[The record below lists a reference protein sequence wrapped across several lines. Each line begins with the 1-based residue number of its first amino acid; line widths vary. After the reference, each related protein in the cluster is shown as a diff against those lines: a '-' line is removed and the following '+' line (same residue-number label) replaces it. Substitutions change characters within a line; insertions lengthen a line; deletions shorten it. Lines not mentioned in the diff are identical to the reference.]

1 MRGNSSN
8 NVGNDQE
15 KSEARDQKQQNQRIK
30 IEKAIVLAAL
40 IVILMAVLVMP
51 KIEVYQQNKTIL
63 AEKIRYNQELP
74 DKMTEETYLRQ
85 LQTLDEALNQTRSEL
100 PEYLDTVSLYDEIA
114 KMAEVTQIN
123 MISLEFE
130 QADIQVDDR
139 LGLSIDA
146 HFIENGEKTIIGPDG
161 KFLTTC
167 QFTAVCSGNDQAFIA
182 FIKEINQSV
191 PIIRVIGY
199 KTEKVS
205 ATEKLL
211 RLKLE
216 SYGFQEGDQEK

>member
-1 MRGNSSN
+1 MRGNSRN

-85 LQTLDEALNQTRSEL
+85 LQTLDEALSQTRSEL

-123 MISLEFE
+123 LISLEFE

>member
-8 NVGNDQE
+8 NVGHDQE
-15 KSEARDQKQQNQRIK
+15 KSEAREQRQQNQRIK
-30 IEKAIVLAAL
+30 IEKAIVVAAL
-40 IVILMAVLVMP
+40 IMILMAVLVMP

-85 LQTLDEALNQTRSEL
+85 LQTLDEALSQTRSEL
-100 PEYLDTVSLYDEIA
+100 PEYLDTVSLYDAIA
-114 KMAEVTQIN
+114 KMAEVAQIN
-123 MISLEFE
+123 LISLEFE
-130 QADIQVDDR
+130 EAEIQVDDR

-146 HFIENGEKTIIGPDG
+146 HFIENGEKTIMGPDG

>member
-1 MRGNSSN
+1 MRGNSRN

-15 KSEARDQKQQNQRIK
+15 KLEARDQKQQNQRIK

-123 MISLEFE
+123 LISLEFE

>member
-1 MRGNSSN
+1 MRGNSRN

-85 LQTLDEALNQTRSEL
+85 LQTLDEALSQTRSEL
-100 PEYLDTVSLYDEIA
+100 PEYLDTVSLYDAIA
-114 KMAEVTQIN
+114 KMAEVAQIN
-123 MISLEFE
+123 LISLEFE
-130 QADIQVDDR
+130 QAEIQVDDR

-146 HFIENGEKTIIGPDG
+146 HFIENGEKTIMGPDG

>member
-1 MRGNSSN
+1 MRGNSRN

-114 KMAEVTQIN
+114 KMVAHYVEHQIRARRDHL
-123 MISLEFE
+123 MAE
-130 QADIQVDDR
+130 QAFLQAALLNPRLALLVRSHEQILLQGAFQIFQVLGSKQPLHDAKVLTAIIGQMEYQALLSGAQPAAEEDR
-139 LGLSIDA
+139 LA
-146 HFIENGEKTIIGPDG
+146 M
-161 KFLTTC
+161 LTRYMHLVL
-167 QFTAVCSGNDQAFIA
+167 AA
-182 FIKEINQSV
+182 
-191 PIIRVIGY
+191 
-199 KTEKVS
+199 
-205 ATEKLL
+205 L
-211 RLKLE
+211 
-216 SYGFQEGDQEK
+216 

>member
-8 NVGNDQE
+8 NVGHDQE
-15 KSEARDQKQQNQRIK
+15 KSEAREQRQQNQRIK
-30 IEKAIVLAAL
+30 IEKAIVVAAL
-40 IVILMAVLVMP
+40 IMILMAVLVMP

-85 LQTLDEALNQTRSEL
+85 LQTLDEALSQTRSEL
-100 PEYLDTVSLYDEIA
+100 PEYLDTVSLYDAIA
-114 KMAEVTQIN
+114 KMAEVAQIN
-123 MISLEFE
+123 LISLEFE
-130 QADIQVDDR
+130 EAEIQVDDR

>member
-1 MRGNSSN
+1 MRGNSRN
-8 NVGNDQE
+8 NVGHDQE
-15 KSEARDQKQQNQRIK
+15 KSEVRDQKQQNQRIK
-30 IEKAIVLAAL
+30 IEKAIVVAAL
-40 IVILMAVLVMP
+40 IMILMAVLVMP

-123 MISLEFE
+123 LISLEFE

-146 HFIENGEKTIIGPDG
+146 HFIENGEKTIMGPDG

>member
-1 MRGNSSN
+1 MRGNSRN

-85 LQTLDEALNQTRSEL
+85 LQTLDEALSQTRSEL

-123 MISLEFE
+123 LISLEFE
-130 QADIQVDDR
+130 EAEIQVDDR

>member
-1 MRGNSSN
+1 MRGNSRN

-123 MISLEFE
+123 LISLEFE
-130 QADIQVDDR
+130 QADIQADAQMR
-139 LGLSIDA
+139 L
-146 HFIENGEKTIIGPDG
+146 
-161 KFLTTC
+161 
-167 QFTAVCSGNDQAFIA
+167 
-182 FIKEINQSV
+182 
-191 PIIRVIGY
+191 
-199 KTEKVS
+199 
-205 ATEKLL
+205 
-211 RLKLE
+211 
-216 SYGFQEGDQEK
+216 

>member
-8 NVGNDQE
+8 NVGHDQE
-15 KSEARDQKQQNQRIK
+15 KSEAREQRQQNQRIK
-30 IEKAIVLAAL
+30 IEKAIVVAAL
-40 IVILMAVLVMP
+40 IMILMAVLVMP

-85 LQTLDEALNQTRSEL
+85 LQTLDEALSQTRSEL
-100 PEYLDTVSLYDEIA
+100 PEYLDTVSLYDAIA
-114 KMAEVTQIN
+114 KMAEVAQIN
-123 MISLEFE
+123 LISLEFE
-130 QADIQVDDR
+130 QAEIQVDDR

-146 HFIENGEKTIIGPDG
+146 HFIENGEKTIMGPDG

>member
-1 MRGNSSN
+1 MRGNSRN

-15 KSEARDQKQQNQRIK
+15 KSEVRDQKQQNQRIK

-123 MISLEFE
+123 LISLEFE

>member
-1 MRGNSSN
+1 MRGNSRN

-40 IVILMAVLVMP
+40 IVILMAVLKMH

-123 MISLEFE
+123 LISLEFE

-146 HFIENGEKTIIGPDG
+146 HFIENGEKTIMGPDG

>member
-30 IEKAIVLAAL
+30 IEKAIVVAAL
-40 IVILMAVLVMP
+40 IMILMAVLVMP

-123 MISLEFE
+123 LISLEFE

>member
-1 MRGNSSN
+1 MRGNSRN

-15 KSEARDQKQQNQRIK
+15 KSEVRDQKQQNQRIK

-85 LQTLDEALNQTRSEL
+85 LQTLDEALSQTRSEL

-123 MISLEFE
+123 LISLEFE

>member
-1 MRGNSSN
+1 MRGNSRN

-63 AEKIRYNQELP
+63 EEKIRYNQELP

-100 PEYLDTVSLYDEIA
+100 PEYLDTVSLYDAIA

-123 MISLEFE
+123 LISLEFE

>member
-1 MRGNSSN
+1 MRGNSRN

-85 LQTLDEALNQTRSEL
+85 LQTLDEALSQTRSEL
-100 PEYLDTVSLYDEIA
+100 PEYLDTVSLYDAIA
-114 KMAEVTQIN
+114 KMAEVAQIN
-123 MISLEFE
+123 LISLEFE
-130 QADIQVDDR
+130 EAEIQVDDR

>member
-123 MISLEFE
+123 LISLEFE

>member
-8 NVGNDQE
+8 NVGHDQE

-123 MISLEFE
+123 LISLEFE